1 MGGNAF
7 PETSR
12 LTRAEFL
19 RVSSAVRA
27 ALENAG
33 LVVRQPPEVSDKAD
47 FGDVDF
53 YVSADSAEVLR
64 NLLPAMKSAVVEA
77 VGGDVQHA
85 GIVRCGRTV
94 SFLTKE
100 RYQVDVALIHD
111 PDLLPLVTSVKSNGD
126 FVWLL
131 QKSLSV
137 YNLLLSDKGL
147 FLVDSTVAVRLSGE
161 MNELDDGVSNI
172 QLSKKDGSF
181 LLSIDPVMIAEFVGL
196 PPRAFD
202 GCTPLSS
209 IEMFDIVH
217 RARYF
222 HPKALQSWSEQKS
235 SDMRRRMR
243 RRPLIVQYIQYVS
256 QEATHPPYDAYGI
269 EQVKQMALNHFDKQ
283 DSYARHLSLIRQRA
297 MDDRARQLCKPY
309 INGPLLQQWIPGLKG
324 ADVGRVLQATREA
337 HGPDWPRFH
346 AWLRAQT
353 ADAIRQAAV
362 EIAYKTVDQ

>member
-77 VGGDVQHA
+77 VGGDVQH
-85 GIVRCGRTV
+85 
-94 SFLTKE
+94 
-100 RYQVDVALIHD
+100 VDVALIHD

-217 RARYF
+217 RAR
-222 HPKALQSWSEQKS
+222 
-235 SDMRRRMR
+235 DMRRRMR
-243 RRPLIVQYIQYVS
+243 RRPLIVQYIQW
-256 QEATHPPYDAYGI
+256 
-269 EQVKQMALNHFDKQ
+269 
-283 DSYARHLSLIRQRA
+283 R
-297 MDDRARQLCKPY
+297 
-309 INGPLLQQWIPGLKG
+309 
-324 ADVGRVLQATREA
+324 
-337 HGPDWPRFH
+337 
-346 AWLRAQT
+346 
-353 ADAIRQAAV
+353 
-362 EIAYKTVDQ
+362 